1 MAWLETLINGALL
14 GGLYGLL
21 GIGLA
26 LVFGTMRV
34 VNIAHGEF
42 MVLSAFFA
50 VMLVSLFPSVHPLLM
65 LIPVVAASFVVG
77 YLYQATIV
85 NRVTKSPDPLAPLLL
100 TFGVSIILR
109 NVMVEIFGADVRSI
123 QLGELSRSSLEF
135 FGLSIGVMPLL
146 TLILAVVLFL
156 LLQSVLKRTKFGR
169 IVRATADRRDIVR
182 LFGVKP
188 DRVYNYVM
196 GLSLALGAI
205 GGVLLAV
212 RSSFTPFSGRR
223 TASDR
228 LRGRRARRPRI
239 VLGRPAWRDCARH
252 GPTGRAQIRSQCR
265 VAVRP
270 SAVLRHAVDPACRSL
285 SQVRREADVEKC
297 HSCFR
302 FLRGS
307 VHGCPHDLGRGAR
320 CVSPPSAFSS

>member
-1 MAWLETLINGALL
+1 MAWVETLTNGALL

-26 LVFGTMRV
+26 LVFGIMRV

-42 MVLSAFFA
+42 MVLSAFLA
-50 VMLVSLFPSVHPLLM
+50 VMLIGMFPSVYPLLM
-65 LIPVVAASFVVG
+65 LVPVVAASFVVG
-77 YLYQATIV
+77 WLYQAVIV
-85 NRVTKSPDPLAPLLL
+85 NHVARSPDPLAPLLL

-109 NVMVEIFGADVRSI
+109 NLMVEVFGADVRSI
-123 QLGELSRSSLEF
+123 QLGELSRSSLEM
-135 FGLSIGVMPLL
+135 FGMNIGVMPLL

-156 LLQSVLKRTKFGR
+156 SLQWTLKRTKFGR

-212 RSSFTPFSGRR
+212 RSSFTPFSG
-223 TASDR
+223 AER
-228 LRGRRARRPRI
+228 LLIAFEVV
-239 VLGRPAWRDCARH
+239 VLGGIGSFWGALLGGIALGMAQLVGLKLDPNAGLLYAHLLFFIMLLLRPA
-252 GPTGRAQIRSQCR
+252 G
-265 VAVRP
+265 
-270 SAVLRHAVDPACRSL
+270 L
-285 SQVRREADVEKC
+285 
-297 HSCFR
+297 
-302 FLRGS
+302 
-307 VHGCPHDLGRGAR
+307 
-320 CVSPPSAFSS
+320 VSNRT

>member
-1 MAWLETLINGALL
+1 MAWLETVINGALL
-14 GGLYGLL
+14 GGLYSLL

-26 LVFGTMRV
+26 LVFGVMRV

-77 YLYQATIV
+77 YVYQAAIV
-85 NRVTKSPDPLAPLLL
+85 NRVAKSPDPLAPLLL
-100 TFGVSIILR
+100 TFGVSIVLR
-109 NVMVEIFGADVRSI
+109 NLMVELFGADVRSI
-123 QLGELSRSSLEF
+123 QVGGLSRASLNL

-146 TLILAVVLFL
+146 TLVLAVVLFL
-156 LLQSVLKRTKFGR
+156 LLQWVLKRTEFGR
-169 IVRATADRRDIVR
+169 IIRATADRRDIVR

-212 RSSFTPFSGRR
+212 RSSFTPFSGVE
-223 TASDR
+223 R
-228 LRGRRARRPRI
+228 LLIAFEVV
-239 VLGRPAWRDCARH
+239 VLGGLGSFWGALLGGIALGMAQLIGLKFDPNAGLLYAHLLFFVMLLIRPAGLISNQA
-252 GPTGRAQIRSQCR
+252 
-265 VAVRP
+265 
-270 SAVLRHAVDPACRSL
+270 
-285 SQVRREADVEKC
+285 
-297 HSCFR
+297 
-302 FLRGS
+302 
-307 VHGCPHDLGRGAR
+307 
-320 CVSPPSAFSS
+320 